1 MPNITSS
8 IAPSDLRQPTNYKRR
23 FELELHRR
31 QNLERRVEALALEN
45 DALKYRLQ
53 TLHERLEAELK
64 RRGITPKTR
73 QATLGL
79 GA

>member
-1 MPNITSS
+1 MSTTRISQDS
-8 IAPSDLRQPTNYKRR
+8 LRPPTDYKRR

-31 QNLERRVEALALEN
+31 QNLERRVEALTLEN

-53 TLHERLEAELK
+53 ILHERLEAELK

>member
-1 MPNITSS
+1 MSTTLISQDS
-8 IAPSDLRQPTNYKRR
+8 LRPPTDYKRR

-31 QNLERRVEALALEN
+31 QNLERRVEALTLEN

>member
-1 MPNITSS
+1 MSTTRISQDS
-8 IAPSDLRQPTNYKRR
+8 LRPPTDYKRR
-23 FELELHRR
+23 FEQEQHRR